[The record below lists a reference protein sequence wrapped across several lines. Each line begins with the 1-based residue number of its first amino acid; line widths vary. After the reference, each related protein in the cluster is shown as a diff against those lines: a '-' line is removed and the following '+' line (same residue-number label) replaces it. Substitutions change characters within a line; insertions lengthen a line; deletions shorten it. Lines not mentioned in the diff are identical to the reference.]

1 MLKSELRNVYKEKR
15 KTLSRDEVLSLSD
28 RIFSNFISFFKPKWG
43 DKIHLFL
50 SIKKFNEVDTSRFI
64 QYCWENG
71 IKVYVPKMN
80 GDVLISI
87 ELTKETQLIE
97 HSWGILEPKSN
108 EDSEIVDFDYV
119 ITPLLYADSKGNRV
133 GYGKGFYDQLFSTL
147 PDTCLKA
154 GVNFFPPKED
164 VDNVWENDVPLDYLV
179 LPTEVVSFT
188 GCV

>member
-1 MLKSELRNVYKEKR
+1 MVKAELRNLYKEKR
-15 KTLSRDEVLSLSD
+15 KALSNDEVLSLSD
-28 RIFSNFISFFKPKWG
+28 RIFSNFISFFKPKLG

-50 SIKKFNEVDTSRFI
+50 SIKKFNEVDTSHFI

-71 IKVYVPKMN
+71 IRIYVPKMN

-87 ELTKETQLIE
+87 ELTTETQLIE
-97 HSWGILEPKSN
+97 HSWGILEPESN
-108 EDSEIVDFDYV
+108 EDSDIVDFEYV

-147 PDTCLKA
+147 PDTCLKV

-164 VDNVWENDVPLDYLV
+164 IDNVWENDVPLDYLV